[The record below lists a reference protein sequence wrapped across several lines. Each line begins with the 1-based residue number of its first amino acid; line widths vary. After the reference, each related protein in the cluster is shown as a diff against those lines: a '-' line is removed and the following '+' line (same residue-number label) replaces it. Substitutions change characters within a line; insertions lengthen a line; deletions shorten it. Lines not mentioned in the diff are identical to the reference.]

1 VLVQV
6 RCPHYMPT
14 MKDVTPRMREVLV
27 DWLIEVHMKFRMD
40 EASLYLTVQLV
51 DRAFSRM
58 PGLPRTKIQLVGMVG
73 ALFVC
78 ATSIVPCAFHGHES
92 GAWGLV
98 CLQCSAVGG
107 QQV

>member
-1 VLVQV
+1 MLVQV

-14 MKDVTPRMREVLV
+14 MKDATPRMREVLV

-73 ALFVC
+73 TLRRWSLCQPQFA
-78 ATSIVPCAFHGHES
+78 PAFLH
-92 GAWGLV
+92 GAWVL
-98 CLQCSAVGG
+98 CLQCSAVAG